1 MNFLN
6 TWLQGIIVCVI
17 IATIIE
23 LILPSGST
31 KKYIKVV
38 LGMFIVFNII
48 TPVINKITKNNFEIS
63 SIINMDEYSKKMK
76 TYETSSQNQ
85 VSSNANEQTI
95 KQIYISKLE
104 KDIKN
109 KLKEKNYTVS
119 KIEIEINENEEYSI
133 KQINLLV
140 QKDEEETE
148 EKQANALKIENIE
161 TINIQVNENIVPE
174 QKEEN
179 ISTNEISK
187 INTRLKYTVTSP
199 FKYRCSRL

>member
-148 EKQANALKIENIE
+148 EKQENAIEIENIE
-161 TINIQVNENIVPE
+161 TINIQVNENIIPE

-187 INTRLKYTVTSP
+187 IKQYLASEYQINEKQININ
-199 FKYRCSRL
+199 

>member
-38 LGMFIVFNII
+38 LGMFILFNII

-119 KIEIEINENEEYSI
+119 KIKIEINENEEYSI

-148 EKQANALKIENIE
+148 
-161 TINIQVNENIVPE
+161 

-179 ISTNEISK
+179 ISVNEISK
-187 INTRLKYTVTSP
+187 IKQYLASEYQINEKQININ
-199 FKYRCSRL
+199 

>member
-148 EKQANALKIENIE
+148 EKQANAIEIENIE
-161 TINIQVNENIVPE
+161 TINIQVNENIIPE
-174 QKEEN
+174 QQEEN
-179 ISTNEISK
+179 ISVNEISK
-187 INTRLKYTVTSP
+187 IKQYLASEYQINEKQININ
-199 FKYRCSRL
+199 

>member
-109 KLKEKNYTVS
+109 KLKEKNYTVN

-148 EKQANALKIENIE
+148 KKQENAIEIENIK
-161 TINIQVNENIVPE
+161 TINIQVNENIIPE

-179 ISTNEISK
+179 ISANEISK
-187 INTRLKYTVTSP
+187 IKQYLASEYQINEKQININ
-199 FKYRCSRL
+199 

>member
-38 LGMFIVFNII
+38 LGMFILFNII

-109 KLKEKNYTVS
+109 KLKEKNYTAS
-119 KIEIEINENEEYSI
+119 KIKIEINENEEYSI

-148 EKQANALKIENIE
+148 KKQENAIEIENIE
-161 TINIQVNENIVPE
+161 TINIQVNENIIPE

-179 ISTNEISK
+179 ISVNEISK
-187 INTRLKYTVTSP
+187 IKQYLASEYQINEKQININ
-199 FKYRCSRL
+199 

>member
-119 KIEIEINENEEYSI
+119 KIKIEINENEEYSI

-148 EKQANALKIENIE
+148 KKQENAIEIENIE
-161 TINIQVNENIVPE
+161 TINIQVNENIIPE

-179 ISTNEISK
+179 ISVNEISK
-187 INTRLKYTVTSP
+187 IKQYLASEYQINEKQININ
-199 FKYRCSRL
+199 

>member
-95 KQIYISKLE
+95 KQIYISKL
-104 KDIKN
+104 
-109 KLKEKNYTVS
+109 V
-119 KIEIEINENEEYSI
+119 
-133 KQINLLV
+133 
-140 QKDEEETE
+140 
-148 EKQANALKIENIE
+148 
-161 TINIQVNENIVPE
+161 
-174 QKEEN
+174 
-179 ISTNEISK
+179 
-187 INTRLKYTVTSP
+187 
-199 FKYRCSRL
+199 

>member
-148 EKQANALKIENIE
+148 EKQANAIKIENIE

-187 INTRLKYTVTSP
+187 IKQYLASEYQINEKQININ
-199 FKYRCSRL
+199 

>member
-17 IATIIE
+17 IVTIIE

-38 LGMFIVFNII
+38 LGMFILFNII

-63 SIINMDEYSKKMK
+63 SIINMNEYSKKMK

-109 KLKEKNYTVS
+109 RLKEKNYTVS
-119 KIEIEINENEEYSI
+119 KIKIEINENEEYSI

-148 EKQANALKIENIE
+148 KKQENAIEIENIE
-161 TINIQVNENIVPE
+161 TINIQVNENIIPE

-179 ISTNEISK
+179 ISVNEISK
-187 INTRLKYTVTSP
+187 IKQYLASEYQINEKQININ
-199 FKYRCSRL
+199 

>member
-148 EKQANALKIENIE
+148 EKQANAIKIENIE
-161 TINIQVNENIVPE
+161 TINIQVNENIIPE

-179 ISTNEISK
+179 ISVNEISK
-187 INTRLKYTVTSP
+187 IKQYLASEYQINEKQININ
-199 FKYRCSRL
+199 

>member
-148 EKQANALKIENIE
+148 KKQENAIEIENIE
-161 TINIQVNENIVPE
+161 TINIQVNENIIPE

-179 ISTNEISK
+179 ISVNEISK
-187 INTRLKYTVTSP
+187 IKQYLASEYQINEKQININ
-199 FKYRCSRL
+199 

>member
-119 KIEIEINENEEYSI
+119 KIKIEINENEEYSI

-148 EKQANALKIENIE
+148 KKQENSIEIENIE
-161 TINIQVNENIVPE
+161 TINIQVNENIIPE

-179 ISTNEISK
+179 ISVNEISK
-187 INTRLKYTVTSP
+187 IKQYLASEYQINEKQININ
-199 FKYRCSRL
+199 

>member
-23 LILPSGST
+23 LILTSGST

-38 LGMFIVFNII
+38 LGMFILFNII

-119 KIEIEINENEEYSI
+119 KIKIEINENEEYSI

-148 EKQANALKIENIE
+148 KKQENSIEIENIE
-161 TINIQVNENIVPE
+161 TINIQVNENIIPE

-179 ISTNEISK
+179 ISVNEISK
-187 INTRLKYTVTSP
+187 IKQYLASEYQINEKQININ
-199 FKYRCSRL
+199 

>member
-17 IATIIE
+17 IVTIIE

-38 LGMFIVFNII
+38 LGMFILFNII

-119 KIEIEINENEEYSI
+119 KIKIEINENEEYSI

-148 EKQANALKIENIE
+148 KKQENAIEIENIE
-161 TINIQVNENIVPE
+161 TINIQVNENIIPE

-179 ISTNEISK
+179 ISVNEISK
-187 INTRLKYTVTSP
+187 IKQYLASEYQINEKQININ
-199 FKYRCSRL
+199 

>member
-6 TWLQGIIVCVI
+6 TWLQEIIVCVI

-31 KKYIKVV
+31 KKYIKIV

-119 KIEIEINENEEYSI
+119 KIKIEINENEEYSI

-148 EKQANALKIENIE
+148 KKQENAIEIENIE
-161 TINIQVNENIVPE
+161 TINIQVNENIIPE
-174 QKEEN
+174 QKEEK
-179 ISTNEISK
+179 ISVNEISK
-187 INTRLKYTVTSP
+187 IKQYLASEYQINEKQININ
-199 FKYRCSRL
+199 

>member
-17 IATIIE
+17 IVTIIE

-38 LGMFIVFNII
+38 LGMFILFNII

-119 KIEIEINENEEYSI
+119 KIKIEINENEEYSI

-148 EKQANALKIENIE
+148 KKQENAIEIENIE
-161 TINIQVNENIVPE
+161 TINIQVNENIISE
-174 QKEEN
+174 QKEKN
-179 ISTNEISK
+179 ISVNEISK
-187 INTRLKYTVTSP
+187 IKQYLASEYQINEKQININ
-199 FKYRCSRL
+199 

>member
-148 EKQANALKIENIE
+148 EKQANTIEIENIE
-161 TINIQVNENIVPE
+161 TINIQVNENIIPE

-179 ISTNEISK
+179 ISANEISK
-187 INTRLKYTVTSP
+187 IKQYLASEYQINEKQININ
-199 FKYRCSRL
+199 

>member
-17 IATIIE
+17 IVTIIE

-38 LGMFIVFNII
+38 LGMFILFNII

-63 SIINMDEYSKKMK
+63 SIINMYEYSKKMK

-119 KIEIEINENEEYSI
+119 KIKIEINENEEYSI

-148 EKQANALKIENIE
+148 KKQENAIEIENIE
-161 TINIQVNENIVPE
+161 TINIQVNENIIPE

-179 ISTNEISK
+179 ISVNEISK
-187 INTRLKYTVTSP
+187 IKQYLASEYQINEKQININ
-199 FKYRCSRL
+199 